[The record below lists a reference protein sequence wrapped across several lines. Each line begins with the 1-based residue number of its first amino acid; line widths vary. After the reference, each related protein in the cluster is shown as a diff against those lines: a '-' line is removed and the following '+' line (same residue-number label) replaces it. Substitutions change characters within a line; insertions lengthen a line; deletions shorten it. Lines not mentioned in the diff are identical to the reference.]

1 MEPVF
6 ASWQEIRLTENHI
19 KQFRSRPAATR
30 PRPRSCGWRRRR
42 PRRPAA
48 RVICSPDPSHGRNHH
63 APQPQPR
70 RRHPGI
76 PWSAIVGMRN
86 RLVHAYFDIDA
97 DVFWTAATKEIPALL
112 PRLQALAAS
121 D

>member
-1 MEPVF
+1 
-6 ASWQEIRLTENHI
+6 
-19 KQFRSRPAATR
+19 
-30 PRPRSCGWRRRR
+30 
-42 PRRPAA
+42 
-48 RVICSPDPSHGRNHH
+48 
-63 APQPQPR
+63 
-70 RRHPGI
+70 
-76 PWSAIVGMRN
+76 MRN